1 MWKLLIP
8 IGQILQLG
16 PGGRGGRAQNVKD
29 FEELVNFRVAGEKR
43 LIGQHLV
50 ENAAK
55 WPHIGATCVALWS
68 SINFEKNQSW

>member
-55 WPHIGATCVALWS
+55 
-68 SINFEKNQSW
+68 